1 MANTLDMQAIFREDI
16 PLIDVR
22 APVEFDAGAF
32 SQASNLPIL
41 NDTQREQVGICY
53 SASGPEAATRMGHD
67 LVSGKDKAT
76 KVAAWL
82 AFLNEH
88 PNAMLYCFRGGQ
100 RSSIACEWLKTEGHN
115 VPKIDGGY
123 KALRRCL
130 LSTMEN
136 LPPLII
142 VAGKTGSGKTEFLQ
156 QFDQAIDLE
165 GIANHRGSAFGR
177 HISVQPTQLN
187 FENELSVNFLKLAQH
202 PSILVEDEGRMIG
215 KVHLPP
221 PLQEKMQN
229 APIALLE
236 DSIEMRTERIYQEYI
251 ELQWREYEA
260 HFGALAVDEFSRY
273 LLDAVDAIRK
283 RLGNTAHSDVRNSVL
298 AALEHHQSTESLEDH
313 RNWITL
319 LLSEYYDPMYNYQLE
334 KKWSRIKVAGSR
346 ELVTDW
352 LVSKTAYGA

>member
-1 MANTLDMQAIFREDI
+1 MANTLDMQTIFREDI

-53 SASGPEAATRMGHD
+53 SASGPEAATRLGHD
-67 LVSGKDKAT
+67 LVSGKDKNT
-76 KVAAWL
+76 KVNAWL
-82 AFLNEH
+82 AFLREH

-100 RSSIACEWLKTEGHN
+100 RSSIACEWLKAEGHD
-115 VPKIDGGY
+115 VPKIEGGY

-187 FENELSVNFLKLAQH
+187 FENELSVHFLKLAQH
-202 PSILVEDEGRMIG
+202 QSIFVEDEGRMIG

-221 PLQEKMQN
+221 PLQQKMQS
-229 APIALLE
+229 APVVLLE
-236 DSIEMRTERIYQEYI
+236 DSIAMRTERIYQEYI
-251 ELQWREYEA
+251 ELQWREYEE

-273 LLDAVDAIRK
+273 LIDAVDAIRK
-283 RLGNTAHSDVRNSVL
+283 RHGNTAHNDVRSSVL
-298 AALEHHQSTESLEDH
+298 AAFKHHQNTGSLEGH
-313 RNWITL
+313 RNWIAL
-319 LLSEYYDPMYNYQLE
+319 LLADYYDPMYNYQLE
-334 KKWSRIKVAGSR
+334 KKSSRIKVAGSR
-346 ELVTDW
+346 EVVVDW
-352 LVSKTAYGA
+352 LLSNTADGA